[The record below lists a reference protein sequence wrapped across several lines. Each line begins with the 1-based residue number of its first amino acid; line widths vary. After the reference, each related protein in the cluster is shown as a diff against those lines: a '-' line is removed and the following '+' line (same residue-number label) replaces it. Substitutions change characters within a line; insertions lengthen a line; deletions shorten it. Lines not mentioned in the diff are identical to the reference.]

1 MEPIY
6 KFSHEKSGVRLFQ
19 PVSTYWSDWANTRQT
34 IAHHAVLFRIQ
45 KRYTYELNNID
56 SKHDRCTLCDLVFL
70 FVCFFM
76 LFLFFVVVVFCLC
89 LYCSHMHEANFGSF
103 ILSYATVLIYMCN
116 LASAC
121 QANKMTGAFHW
132 STHPWPR
139 RFNFFQSSLT
149 WHKIQTVSKSR
160 SEVNHWRWWF
170 NIENSLDF
178 GYFNIYDYRK
188 FLSLVWKMVYNHEA
202 SLVNSSLHG
211 EKVAYSLGNVTA
223 V

>member
-1 MEPIY
+1 MH
-6 KFSHEKSGVRLFQ
+6 SVRSCF
-19 PVSTYWSDWANTRQT
+19 
-34 IAHHAVLFRIQ
+34 
-45 KRYTYELNNID
+45 
-56 SKHDRCTLCDLVFL
+56 
-70 FVCFFM
+70 FVC
-76 LFLFFVVVVFCLC
+76 LFFYVVFVFCCCFFLPLPLLFAYAWSKLWVFYFVIC
-89 LYCSHMHEANFGSF
+89 NRSH
-103 ILSYATVLIYMCN
+103 IYICN

-139 RFNFFQSSLT
+139 RYNFFQSSLT